1 MPGRDVI
8 ASFHEGAP
16 HIFPSMLQC
25 DFGNLEREVRE
36 LEEAGVP
43 ALHLDVMDGMFVPNL
58 TYGMPVVAAFRKL
71 TDLPLDVHLM
81 IEDPGRYVQQF
92 ADAGADVLTVH
103 VETCAEPSDVL
114 SRIRQ
119 AGMAAGLAL
128 NPSTPVTE
136 LEPSLEFCDLVLVMS
151 VEAGFGGQAF
161 NPVALERLQG
171 LRDRSD
177 GKWILQVDGGVN
189 ESTITRCVQA
199 GAQSLVVGSA
209 IFNQAPYRN
218 QVERLKN
225 LASTADL

>member
-1 MPGRDVI
+1 
-8 ASFHEGAP
+8 
-16 HIFPSMLQC
+16 MLQC

-81 IEDPGRYVQQF
+81 IQDPGRYVQQF

-103 VETCAEPSDVL
+103 VETCVEPIEVL

-119 AGMAAGLAL
+119 AGMASGLAL

-136 LEPSLEFCDLVLVMS
+136 LEPSLEICDLVLVMS

-161 NPVALERLQG
+161 NPIALERLQG

-177 GKWILQVDGGVN
+177 REWILQVDGGVN
-189 ESTITRCVQA
+189 ESTITGCVQA

-209 IFNQAPYRN
+209 IFDQTPYRN

-225 LASTADL
+225 LVSTADL

>member
-1 MPGRDVI
+1 
-8 ASFHEGAP
+8 
-16 HIFPSMLQC
+16 
-25 DFGNLEREVRE
+25 
-36 LEEAGVP
+36 
-43 ALHLDVMDGMFVPNL
+43 
-58 TYGMPVVAAFRKL
+58 VVAAFRKL

-81 IEDPGRYVQQF
+81 IQDPGRYVQHF

-103 VETCAEPSDVL
+103 VETTPDPIDVL
-114 SRIRQ
+114 NRIRQ

-136 LEPSLEFCDLVLVMS
+136 LESSLGACDLVLVMS

-177 GKWILQVDGGVN
+177 RKWILQVDGGVN
-189 ESTITRCVQA
+189 ESTITSCAQA

-209 IFNQAPYRN
+209 IFDQTPYRI
-218 QVERLKN
+218 QIERLKN
-225 LASTADL
+225 LVSTADL